1 MKVCAELNQSD
12 KARPVAK
19 DGRCHLNPFINRTF
33 SACLS
38 IISSYLFLVL
48 SASWSSQAA
57 SHSLTHTHTHSTA
70 LWCWQLLAVCA
81 VSASSTLSH
90 PTQPTLRPGKRLCL
104 MGRDGWMNEPFCC
117 NISSAV
123 SQMVRNILARR
134 AVGCRYLRHAHS
146 VGVYTV
152 IMTVCSEDCCGEA
165 SVNSTPPENKHIRR
179 HIYTHTPLPL

>member
-19 DGRCHLNPFINRTF
+19 DGRYHLNPFINRTF

-134 AVGCRYLRHAHS
+134 AVGCRYLRHAHKR
-146 VGVYTV
+146 GRIYGDN
-152 IMTVCSEDCCGEA
+152 DCLQWGLLRWGQCKL
-165 SVNSTPPENKHIRR
+165 NPPRK
-179 HIYTHTPLPL
+179 